1 MAWLAVTT
9 LLCSL
14 ALCSGFAGL
23 MRGAPRGRPFLGA
36 TLGLLLGP
44 LGLLVLARIAPAA
57 RGAGQIAEAESEGA

>member
-14 ALCSGFAGL
+14 ALFCGFAGL
-23 MRGAPRGRPFLGA
+23 LRGAPRGRPFLGA

-44 LGLLVLARIAPAA
+44 VGLFVLNKIAPVGRAA
-57 RGAGQIAEAESEGA
+57 VAETELDRA